1 MISDKVISGIEN
13 GEISLWILGVIV
25 AIAVLKSH
33 KEIFQT
39 FIDFKAN
46 KFKKLENA
54 IACEWVSD
62 DKKDIFKAE
71 LEQLHIAEACGIK
84 CSVDI
89 RNELLDIY
97 STSQKGIRLLHF
109 QRAASLVRL
118 ESGELLSNINNLQR
132 YWYYIEL
139 ITGICLWVITIPVI
153 CILVYATLSSGV
165 EFPSGILLLIPI
177 AGFLA
182 YDGAKIMSLKH
193 VLTEYKTLQE
203 HTGSKELKAAA

>member
-13 GEISLWILGVIV
+13 GEISLWILGAIV

-71 LEQLHIAEACGIK
+71 LEQLHIA
-84 CSVDI
+84 
-89 RNELLDIY
+89 
-97 STSQKGIRLLHF
+97 
-109 QRAASLVRL
+109 
-118 ESGELLSNINNLQR
+118 
-132 YWYYIEL
+132 
-139 ITGICLWVITIPVI
+139 
-153 CILVYATLSSGV
+153 
-165 EFPSGILLLIPI
+165 
-177 AGFLA
+177 
-182 YDGAKIMSLKH
+182 
-193 VLTEYKTLQE
+193 
-203 HTGSKELKAAA
+203 